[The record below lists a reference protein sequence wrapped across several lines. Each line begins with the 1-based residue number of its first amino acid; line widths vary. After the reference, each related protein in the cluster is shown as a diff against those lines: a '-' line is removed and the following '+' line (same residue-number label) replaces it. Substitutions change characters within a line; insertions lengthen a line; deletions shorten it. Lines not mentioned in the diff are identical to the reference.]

1 VGGLRGSLAA
11 VIDRLKAL
19 LAEEWHGISGLQ
31 WIVASAL
38 IVAGTALLLLV
49 RRLAVGRLRKLA
61 DRSATDFDDFLV
73 TLVGKTRGW
82 FLALLMARAATLV
95 LQLSERWDGRAQVLL
110 IVGGMV
116 QGGIWASTVVRFFVD
131 RRFAHHAHAGPTD
144 PRVIPVAQTLL
155 RFAGLVFVW
164 SIVLLATL
172 SSFGIDITG
181 LVAGL
186 GIGGVAIALAVQKVL
201 GDVLASISIAVDRP
215 FAPGDYIAIGE
226 QQGTVRRI
234 GIRSTVIGGLGGEE
248 LVVANN
254 DMLSA
259 RIQNYTRMT
268 ERRVAFTLR
277 LVYDTP
283 QALLEALPGLIKQVI
298 EGQEKVR
305 FDRGTLMRLADW
317 ALEFEVVY
325 WMTEPDYGLFARTHQ
340 QVLLELLRRMRDGGY
355 AFAFPTRAI
364 AVGEALAEGAEA

>member
-1 VGGLRGSLAA
+1 M
-11 VIDRLKAL
+11 IERLKAL

-31 WIVASAL
+31 WIVACAL
-38 IVAGTALLLLV
+38 IVAGTTLLLLL

-61 DRSATDFDDFLV
+61 DRSATDVDDFLV
-73 TLVGKTRGW
+73 TLVARTRGW

-116 QGGIWASTVVRFFVD
+116 QGGLWASAVVRFFVD
-131 RRFAHHAHAGPTD
+131 RRFARHAHAGPTD

-172 SSFGIDITG
+172 SAFGIDITG

-201 GDVLASISIAVDRP
+201 GDVLASISIAIDRP

-283 QALLEALPGLIKQVI
+283 QPLLEALPALIKEVI
-298 EGQEKVR
+298 EGREKVR

-325 WMTEPDYGLFARTHQ
+325 WMTDPAYAVFAQTHQ
-340 QVLLELLRRMRDGGY
+340 QVLFELLRRMRDGGY